1 MSKGSSAAEI
11 EFGNPLDDTDVESG
25 LSRSPQVTTFETD
38 LDDPTRDK
46 GGVSQPSSQTKP
58 KRHRHKL
65 SFGASRLLQ
74 RVGLGDKRAVK
85 SDVDPRA
92 ALADATFQ
100 RIFKMVDYNRD
111 HSLRDTE
118 LFSGLQ
124 VGTAPALLAARRLR

>member
-1 MSKGSSAAEI
+1 M
-11 EFGNPLDDTDVESG
+11 
-25 LSRSPQVTTFETD
+25 
-38 LDDPTRDK
+38 
-46 GGVSQPSSQTKP
+46 
-58 KRHRHKL
+58 
-65 SFGASRLLQ
+65 
-74 RVGLGDKRAVK
+74 GLGKKRAIK
-85 SDVDPRA
+85 SDVDPRV